1 MASKGNKASKQDA
14 RAFFKELRAAKEPAP
29 FYLLF
34 GEEAFLLDLALGE
47 VIKAVLPQG
56 INDFN
61 FDQFYGKEVQG
72 DRVVSACDT
81 LALMGGRRLVL
92 VKDIATVPTPQLT
105 PLADYLQNPSPS
117 TTLVCHGLTVAKKLV
132 KTTRFWKQGKK
143 VGVVQEFAPLRE
155 WEVGDFLKRQ
165 ARKRGL
171 VLDHDAE
178 DALIKSVGTDLASL
192 DAALEKVD
200 LYIGPA
206 ADKQSRAVSPEVL
219 QEVIAV
225 TRTREIWDLTD
236 AIGKRDVQ
244 ATLEL
249 LHIMLEQG
257 QSPIGINMMVAR
269 HFRQLWQVKLG
280 ARRGMNKNEIA
291 SSAGMSP
298 FFVDRYR
305 QAGQKFSE
313 SALEHTLQVALSTDR
328 KLKSSRLS
336 DRILLEQMVM
346 EVCL

>member
-1 MASKGNKASKQDA
+1 
-14 RAFFKELRAAKEPAP
+14 
-29 FYLLF
+29 
-34 GEEAFLLDLALGE
+34 
-47 VIKAVLPQG
+47 
-56 INDFN
+56 
-61 FDQFYGKEVQG
+61 
-72 DRVVSACDT
+72 
-81 LALMGGRRLVL
+81 MGP
-92 VKDIATVPTPQLT
+92 DPE
-105 PLADYLQNPSPS
+105 
-117 TTLVCHGLTVAKKLV
+117 
-132 KTTRFWKQGKK
+132 KQG
-143 VGVVQEFAPLRE
+143 
-155 WEVGDFLKRQ
+155 
-165 ARKRGL
+165 
-171 VLDHDAE
+171 
-178 DALIKSVGTDLASL
+178 
-192 DAALEKVD
+192 
-200 LYIGPA
+200 
-206 ADKQSRAVSPEVL
+206 RAVTPEVL

-244 ATLEL
+244 TSLQL

-291 SSAGMSP
+291 SAAGMSP

-305 QAGQKFSE
+305 KASQKFSE

-336 DRILLEQMVM
+336 NRVLLEQMVM